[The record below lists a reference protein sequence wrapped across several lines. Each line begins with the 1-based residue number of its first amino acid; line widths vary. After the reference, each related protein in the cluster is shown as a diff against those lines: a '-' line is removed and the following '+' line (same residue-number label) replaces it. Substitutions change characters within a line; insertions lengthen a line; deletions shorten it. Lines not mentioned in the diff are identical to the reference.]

1 MDRPGSPPPRAP
13 RQAPRQAPQRPAPP
27 RPDPAELREVNR
39 RVGTFVLLVVAAVLT
54 SGLPVPWQLGS
65 LAFAVA
71 AVVTGVWALRA
82 ASRPS
87 LRQQV
92 APPVVVGLVFTAFMT
107 MSIGA
112 SLILW
117 DAQLERQ
124 DCLANALTLR
134 AQEQCEARYEQAVEE
149 RLAELTR
156 RP

>member
-1 MDRPGSPPPRAP
+1 MTTT
-13 RQAPRQAPQRPAPP
+13 
-27 RPDPAELREVNR
+27 AEKDA
-39 RVGTFVLLVVAAVLT
+39 VVANTSRVHPTTLWQQSWIMVKRNMIHTRRMPEMLSDVTIQPIMFVVLFAYVFGASIQT
-54 SGLPVPWQLGS
+54 DSASYKEFLLPGIMGQ
-65 LAFAVA
+65 
-71 AVVTGVWALRA
+71 TI
-82 ASRPS
+82 
-87 LRQQV
+87 
-92 APPVVVGLVFTAFMT
+92 VFTAFMT